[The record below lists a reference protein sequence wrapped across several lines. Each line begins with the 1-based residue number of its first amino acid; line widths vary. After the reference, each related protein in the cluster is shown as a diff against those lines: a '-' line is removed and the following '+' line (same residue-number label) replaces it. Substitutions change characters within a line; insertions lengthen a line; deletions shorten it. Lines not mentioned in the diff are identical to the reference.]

1 MPRPCHCCER
11 FVTIVG
17 ALSGR
22 EPARVADEI
31 GDGGAAALKALA
43 AEVVNDS
50 LRDLRARRRDLLADP
65 GYLDEV
71 LLDGTVR
78 ASVAAAETLERV
90 RAAMG
95 MDYFSG

>member
-1 MPRPCHCCER
+1 
-11 FVTIVG
+11 V
-17 ALSGR
+17 
-22 EPARVADEI
+22 
-31 GDGGAAALKALA
+31 
-43 AEVVNDS
+43 S
-50 LRDLRARRRDLLADP
+50 LRELRSRRRVLLADP

>member
-1 MPRPCHCCER
+1 
-11 FVTIVG
+11 
-17 ALSGR
+17 LSGR
-22 EPARVADEI
+22 EPARIADEI
-31 GDGGAAALKALA
+31 GDGGASALKALA
-43 AEVVNDS
+43 AEVINES
-50 LRDLRARRRDLLADP
+50 LRELRSRRRVLLADP